1 MKQLI
6 LYLQTLVGTLK
17 KVEQYN
23 QNGYYNEVGYYKGS
37 TCKIDIE
44 PITNNDLLYSF
55 LEKVDINDIDLQ
67 GLFCNTIQDCL
78 VPNEHTYTGS
88 DFFAILAALAELDE
102 LCNEVASNN
111 DLDDEVKYGIDEDD
125 DLKDFSDRM
134 EELFNM
140 K

>member
-88 DFFAILAALAELDE
+88 DFFSILSAIAELDE
-102 LCNEVASNN
+102 LCKDETSNN
-111 DLDDEVKYGIDEDD
+111 DLDADDIDEDD
-125 DLKDFSDRM
+125 DLNDFSDRM

>member
-6 LYLQTLVGTLK
+6 LYLHTLVETLK

-23 QNGYYNEVGYYKGS
+23 QYGYYNEVGYYKGS
-37 TCKIDIE
+37 TCKMDIE

-67 GLFCNTIQDCL
+67 GLFCNAIQDCL
-78 VPNEHTYTGS
+78 VPNENTYAGS
-88 DFFAILAALAELDE
+88 DFFSILSAIAELDE
-102 LCNEVASNN
+102 LCKDETSNN
-111 DLDDEVKYGIDEDD
+111 DLDADDIDEDD
-125 DLKDFSDRM
+125 DLKSFSDSIER
-134 EELFNM
+134 LFNM

>member
-6 LYLQTLVGTLK
+6 LYLQTLVETLK

-23 QNGYYNEVGYYKGS
+23 QNGYYYETGYFKSS
-37 TCKIDIE
+37 TSKNDIE

-55 LEKVDINDIDLQ
+55 FERVNTYDIDLQ
-67 GLFCNTIQDCL
+67 GLFCNAIQDCL
-78 VPNEHTYTGS
+78 VPNEKYYTGS

-102 LCNEVASNN
+102 LCNEKASNN
-111 DLDDEVKYGIDEDD
+111 DLNDEGIDEDD
-125 DLKDFSDRM
+125 DLKDFSDKM
-134 EELFNM
+134 EKLFNM

>member
-6 LYLQTLVGTLK
+6 LYLHTLVETLK

-23 QNGYYNEVGYYKGS
+23 QYGYYNEVGYYKGS

-67 GLFCNTIQDCL
+67 GLFCNAIQDCL
-78 VPNEHTYTGS
+78 VPNENTYTSS
-88 DFFAILAALAELDE
+88 DFFSILSAIAELDE
-102 LCNEVASNN
+102 LCKDETSNN
-111 DLDDEVKYGIDEDD
+111 ELDADDIDEDD
-125 DLKDFSDRM
+125 DLKSFSDSIER
-134 EELFNM
+134 LFNT

>member
-44 PITNNDLLYSF
+44 PITNNDLLFSF

-88 DFFAILAALAELDE
+88 DFFSILSAIAELDE
-102 LCNEVASNN
+102 LCKDETSNN
-111 DLDDEVKYGIDEDD
+111 DLDADDIDEDD